1 MSSISV
7 DVQGHIA
14 VVTMDR
20 PPVNALVKDSY
31 IELREIFEGVSEI
44 PGVRVA
50 VLRSTGKAFCT
61 GNDVQEFVGI
71 ETADQ
76 ARAYAGIVS
85 DGISAIYAC
94 KVPVV
99 AAVHGHALGAGMAI
113 AACADVI
120 VAAPDALFGIP
131 EIKVGVIGASAF
143 LGLIVP
149 EKVARYLALTGKS
162 ISATK
167 VESYG
172 GIQAI
177 VPAPEVLDQAMSVA
191 AEISS
196 SAPQGVRYF
205 KQAMNINQNAMLVE
219 KYATESGFTAQY
231 VGSSESRE
239 SVAAFM
245 QNRAPDYD

>member
-1 MSSISV
+1 MSSISM

-14 VVTMDR
+14 VISMDR
-20 PPVNALVKDSY
+20 PPGNALVKDSY
-31 IELREIFEGVSEI
+31 IELREIFESVSEI

-50 VLRSTGKAFCT
+50 LLRASGKAFCT
-61 GNDVQEFVGI
+61 GNDVREFVGL
-71 ETADQ
+71 ETGEQ

-85 DGISAIYAC
+85 DGIAAVYAC
-94 KVPVV
+94 KIPVV

-131 EIKVGVIGASAF
+131 EIKVGVVGASAF

-162 ISATK
+162 ISADQ
-167 VESYG
+167 VEAYG

-177 VPAPEVLDQAMSVA
+177 VPAAEVFDEAMSVA
-191 AEISS
+191 AEISAM
-196 SAPQGVRYF
+196 APQGVRYF
-205 KQAMNINQNAMLVE
+205 KQAMNINQNARLVE

-245 QNRAPDYD
+245 ENRAPEYD